1 MAKRKSIEQQL
12 VEHERAYRQLAS
24 QLAQTGY
31 LVQGTVVRKRLK
43 CGKPQC
49 ACHRDPARGH
59 GPYAYWSTKVGGRT
73 VSRKLSDEE
82 ASLYEQWIQ
91 NRRQLD
97 DIVRRMRELSKEVA
111 ELMIGHSP
119 SIPSDSHRGAL
130 RAKDKPR
137 KLES

>member
-1 MAKRKSIEQQL
+1 MAKRKGVEQQRQ
-12 VEHERAYRQLAS
+12 EYERSYRQLAA

-31 LVQGTVVRKRLK
+31 VVQGTVVRKRLK

-59 GPYAYWSTKVGGRT
+59 GPYAYWTSKVGGRT

-82 ASLYEQWIQ
+82 ATLYEQWIQ

-97 DIVRRMRELSKEVA
+97 QILRQMRELSKKVA
-111 ELMIGHSP
+111 ELMIGHPP
-119 SIPSDSHRGAL
+119 SIPSDSHR
-130 RAKDKPR
+130 RASRSEDKPR
-137 KLES
+137 KKA